1 MCVYVYMCVY
11 ICVCV
16 YKLGFPSDSA
26 VKNPSAMQETQE
38 TRVQPMGQG
47 DPLEEGM
54 ATHFSNSS
62 ILAWRIPRQRS
73 LAEYSPY
80 GHTESDP
87 TEAESVGRTIK
98 DE

>member
-1 MCVYVYMCVY
+1 MCVCIY
-11 ICVCV
+11 VCV
-16 YKLGFPSDSA
+16 YKLGFPSNLA

-38 TRVQPMGQG
+38 TWVQPMGQG

-54 ATHFSNSS
+54 ATHSSNPS

-80 GHTESDP
+80 GHTESDR
-87 TEAESVGRTIK
+87 TEAASVGRTIE

>member
-1 MCVYVYMCVY
+1 
-11 ICVCV
+11 
-16 YKLGFPSDSA
+16 
-26 VKNPSAMQETQE
+26 
-38 TRVQPMGQG
+38 MGQG